1 MDNQTPDFVDQ
12 DAFTLDQAL
21 VEGVMREG
29 AAWARPGL
37 EQYGRWITRPDI
49 IAAGFAANRWPPV
62 LHGLDRQGRRQDRV
76 SYHPAYHQLM
86 RHALEAG
93 LHAAPWR
100 EPGTGA
106 QVARAARYYLH
117 SQVEAGHCCPLTMTF
132 AAVPVLQR
140 YRPDWLG
147 KVLALAYDG
156 DDKPPERKPGLTL
169 GMAMTERQGGSD
181 LRANTSRAEPQRD
194 GSYLLRGHKWFMSAP
209 MSDAFLMLAQAPAGL
224 GCFLV
229 PRWWQGGRNG
239 LELQRLKDKMGNR
252 SNASAEVA
260 LAGAKGWL
268 LGEEGRGVPTI
279 IEMVALTRFD
289 CILGSAAGQRQAVVQ
304 AVHHARHR
312 KAFGERLIRQPL
324 MRRVLADLQLEV
336 EGSLALGLRLARAL
350 DDSTVPGEAAL
361 VRLGTAIGKYWVCK
375 RTPQHA
381 AEAMECLGGNG
392 AMEDFI
398 TARLYREAPINAI
411 WEGSGNIQALDVLR
425 VLDNNPDALAA
436 LRGELTPALAAF
448 PRLGRAWR
456 ALEPL
461 LKHPAPE
468 LARHVT
474 ERLALLWQGAI
485 LARGAPEGV
494 ARAFID
500 SRLGEGGLT
509 FGTLAPG
516 CDVELLLQRALAGD

>member
-21 VEGVMREG
+21 VEGVQREG
-29 AAWARPGL
+29 AVWARPGL

-62 LHGLDRQGRRQDRV
+62 LHGFDKRGRRQDRV

-86 RHALEAG
+86 HHALEAG

-117 SQVEAGHCCPLTMTF
+117 SQVEAGHCCPVTMTF
-132 AAVPVLQR
+132 AAVPVLQQ

-147 KVLALAYDG
+147 KVLAPGYDG
-156 DDKPPERKPGLTL
+156 DDKPHEQKRCLTL

-181 LRANTSRAEPQRD
+181 VRANTSRAEPQRD
-194 GSYLLRGHKWFMSAP
+194 GSYLLHGHKWFMSAP
-209 MSDAFLMLAQAPAGL
+209 MSDAFLVLAQTPAGL
-224 GCFLV
+224 SCFLV
-229 PRWWQGGRNG
+229 PRWWQGERNG
-239 LELQRLKDKMGNR
+239 LELQRLKDKVGNR
-252 SNASAEVA
+252 SNASAEVSLMA
-260 LAGAKGWL
+260 AGGWL
-268 LGEEGRGVPTI
+268 LGEEGRGLHTI

-324 MRRVLADLQLEV
+324 MRQVLADLQLEV

-350 DDSTVPGEAAL
+350 DDRTVPGEAAL
-361 VRLGTAIGKYWVCK
+361 VRLGTTLGKFWVCK
-375 RTPQHA
+375 RSPQHA

-392 AMEDFI
+392 GMEDFI

-425 VLDNNPDALAA
+425 VLAKNPDALAA

-456 ALEPL
+456 SLAPL
-461 LKHPAPE
+461 LKNPQPE
-468 LARHVT
+468 QARHIA

-485 LARGAPEGV
+485 LARGTPEGV
-494 ARAFID
+494 ANAFID
-500 SRLGEGGLT
+500 SRLGEGGMT

-516 CDVELLLQRALAGD
+516 CDLELLLQRALAGD